1 MKAVV
6 METRGGPEVLK
17 PTEMPTPEPGPKEVR
32 IRVKAAA
39 LNHLDIWVRK
49 GVANPRLPLPHILG
63 ADASGVVEA
72 VGPGVTAFAPGD
84 EVVVNPGLSCGH
96 CERCLAGEDNLCPRY
111 EILGEHR
118 HGAYAEYLVVP
129 EVNLLKKPQNLSFV
143 EAAAIPLTFLTAWQ
157 MVVDK
162 LQVRPGDDVL
172 VMAAGSGVSVAA
184 IQIAK
189 LFGGRV
195 IATAGS
201 EDKLRKALEL
211 GADEVVN
218 YTHPDWFK
226 EVRRLTGGKGADK
239 VVDHTGA
246 LYFEGVIKATA
257 NGGRIHRRGLLGV
270 RGDPALRPRLL
281 PPARH
286 PGLHHGLQKPPLP
299 HPAHGGGGKA
309 KARDRTGPPPRGR
322 RRGPPPPGRK
332 AGLRQGGPRGGLRF
346 VPSKKGSAPSGA
358 RP

>member
-1 MKAVV
+1 MNAVV
-6 METRGGPEVLK
+6 MEARGGPEVLK
-17 PTEMPTPEPGPKEVR
+17 VAEVPTPEPGPKEVR

-49 GVANPRLPLPHILG
+49 GVASPKLPLPHILG
-63 ADASGVVEA
+63 ADASGVVDA
-72 VGPGVTAFAPGD
+72 VGPGVTGFAPGD

-96 CERCLAGEDNLCPRY
+96 CERCLAGEDNLCPKY

-118 HGAYAEYLVVP
+118 FGAYAEYLVVP
-129 EVNLLKKPQNLSFV
+129 EVNLLKKPPNLSFE

-162 LQVRPGDDVL
+162 LQVRPGEDVL

-189 LFGGRV
+189 LFGARV

-201 EDKLRKALEL
+201 EEKLRKAKEL
-211 GADEVVN
+211 GADETVN
-218 YTHPDWFK
+218 YTHPDWPK

-246 LYFEGVIKATA
+246 LYFEGVIRATA
-257 NGGRIHRRGLLGV
+257 NGGRIAIAGASSGYEGTLPFAHVFFRQLSILGSTM
-270 RGDPALRPRLL
+270 GSKSRLF
-281 PPARH
+281 PI
-286 PGLHHGLQKPPLP
+286 
-299 HPAHGGGGKA
+299 
-309 KARDRTGPPPRGR
+309 
-322 RRGPPPPGRK
+322 
-332 AGLRQGGPRGGLRF
+332 LRF
-346 VPSKKGSAPSGA
+346 VEQGRLKPVVGQVLSLEEAAEGHRLLEERRVFGKVVL
-358 RP
+358 RVD

>member
-6 METRGGPEVLK
+6 MEARGGPEVLK
-17 PTEMPTPEPGPKEVR
+17 VAEVPTPEPGPKEVR
-32 IRVKAAA
+32 LRVKAAA

-49 GVANPRLPLPHILG
+49 GVASPKLPLPHVLG

-72 VGPGVTAFAPGD
+72 VGPGVTGFAPGD
-84 EVVVNPGLSCGH
+84 EVVVNPGLSCSH
-96 CERCLAGEDNLCPRY
+96 CERCLAGEDNLCPKY

-118 HGAYAEYLVVP
+118 WGAYAEYLVVP
-129 EVNLLKKPQNLSFV
+129 EANLLKKPANLSFE

-189 LFGGRV
+189 LFGARV

-201 EDKLRKALEL
+201 EEKLRRAKEL
-211 GADEVVN
+211 GADEGVN

-257 NGGRIHRRGLLGV
+257 NGGRIAIAGASSGYEGTLPFAHVFFRQLSILGSTM
-270 RGDPALRPRLL
+270 ASKSRLF
-281 PPARH
+281 PI
-286 PGLHHGLQKPPLP
+286 
-299 HPAHGGGGKA
+299 
-309 KARDRTGPPPRGR
+309 
-322 RRGPPPPGRK
+322 
-332 AGLRQGGPRGGLRF
+332 LRF
-346 VPSKKGSAPSGA
+346 VEEGKL
-358 RP
+358 RPVVGQVLPLEEAAEGHRLLEERRVFGKVVLRVN

>member
-6 METRGGPEVLK
+6 MEARGGPEVLK
-17 PTEMPTPEPGPKEVR
+17 VAEMPTPEPGPKEVR
-32 IRVKAAA
+32 IRVRAAA

-49 GVANPRLPLPHILG
+49 GVASPKLPLPHILG
-63 ADASGVVEA
+63 ADASGVVDA
-72 VGPGVTAFAPGD
+72 VGPGVTGFAPGD

-96 CERCLAGEDNLCPRY
+96 CERCLAGEDNLCPKY

-118 HGAYAEYLVVP
+118 FGAYAEYLVVP
-129 EVNLLKKPQNLSFV
+129 EVNLLKKPPNLSFE

-162 LQVRPGDDVL
+162 LQVRPGEDVL

-189 LFGGRV
+189 LFGARV

-201 EDKLRKALEL
+201 EEKLRKAKEL
-211 GADEVVN
+211 GADETVN
-218 YTHPDWFK
+218 YTHPDWPK

-246 LYFEGVIKATA
+246 LYFEGVIRATA
-257 NGGRIHRRGLLGV
+257 NGGRIAIAGASSGYEGTLPFAHVFFRQLSILGSTM
-270 RGDPALRPRLL
+270 GSKSRLF
-281 PPARH
+281 PI
-286 PGLHHGLQKPPLP
+286 
-299 HPAHGGGGKA
+299 
-309 KARDRTGPPPRGR
+309 
-322 RRGPPPPGRK
+322 
-332 AGLRQGGPRGGLRF
+332 LRF
-346 VPSKKGSAPSGA
+346 VEQGRLKPVVGQVLSLEEAAEGHRLLEERRVFGKVVL
-358 RP
+358 RVD

>member
-6 METRGGPEVLK
+6 MEARGGPEVLK
-17 PTEMPTPEPGPKEVR
+17 LAEVPTPEPGPKEVR

-39 LNHLDIWVRK
+39 LNHLDVWVRK
-49 GVANPRLPLPHILG
+49 GVASPRLPLPHILG

-84 EVVVNPGLSCGH
+84 EVVVNPGLSCGR
-96 CERCLAGEDNLCPRY
+96 CQRCLAGEDNLCPHY

-118 HGAYAEYLVVP
+118 FGAYAEYLVVP
-129 EVNLLKKPQNLSFV
+129 EVNLLPKPKNLSFE
-143 EAAAIPLTFLTAWQ
+143 EAAAVPLTFLTAWQ

-162 LQVRPGDDVL
+162 LGVRPGDDVL

-201 EDKLRKALEL
+201 EEKLRKAREL

-218 YTHPDWFK
+218 YTHPDWPK

-246 LYFEGVIKATA
+246 LYFEGVIRATA
-257 NGGRIHRRGLLGV
+257 NGGRIAIAGASSGYEGTLPFAHVFFRQLSILGSTMASKS
-270 RGDPALRPRLL
+270 RLFPILRLVEDGRLKPVVGRVLPLEEAAEGHRLL
-281 PPARH
+281 EERRVF
-286 PGLHHGLQKPPLP
+286 
-299 HPAHGGGGKA
+299 GKVV
-309 KARDRTGPPPRGR
+309 
-322 RRGPPPPGRK
+322 
-332 AGLRQGGPRGGLRF
+332 LRVG
-346 VPSKKGSAPSGA
+346 
-358 RP
+358 

>member
-6 METRGGPEVLK
+6 MEARGGPEVLK
-17 PTEMPTPEPGPKEVR
+17 VAEVPTPEPGPKEVR

-49 GVANPRLPLPHILG
+49 GVASPKLPLPHILG
-63 ADASGVVEA
+63 ADASGVVDA
-72 VGPGVTAFAPGD
+72 VGPGVTGFVPGD

-118 HGAYAEYLVVP
+118 FGAYAEYLVVP
-129 EVNLLKKPQNLSFV
+129 EVNLLKKPQNLSFT

-162 LQVRPGDDVL
+162 LQVRPGEDVL

-189 LFGGRV
+189 LFGARV

-201 EDKLRKALEL
+201 EEKLRKAKEL
-211 GADEVVN
+211 GADEIVN
-218 YTHPDWFK
+218 YTHPDWPK

-246 LYFEGVIKATA
+246 LYFEGVIRATA
-257 NGGRIHRRGLLGV
+257 NGGRIAIAGASSGYEGTLPFAHVFFRQLSILGSTM
-270 RGDPALRPRLL
+270 GSKSRLF
-281 PPARH
+281 PI
-286 PGLHHGLQKPPLP
+286 
-299 HPAHGGGGKA
+299 
-309 KARDRTGPPPRGR
+309 
-322 RRGPPPPGRK
+322 
-332 AGLRQGGPRGGLRF
+332 LRF
-346 VPSKKGSAPSGA
+346 VEQGKLKPVVGQVLPLEEAAEGHRLLEERRVFGKVVL
-358 RP
+358 RVD

>member
-1 MKAVV
+1 MRAIL
-6 METRGGPEVLK
+6 MEARGGPEVLK
-17 PTEMPTPEPGPKEVR
+17 PGEVPTPEPGPKEVR
-32 IRVKAAA
+32 LRVKAAA

-49 GVANPRLPLPHILG
+49 GVASPRLPLPHILG
-63 ADASGVVEA
+63 ADAAGVVDA
-72 VGPGVTAFAPGD
+72 VGPGVTGFAPGD

-96 CERCLAGEDNLCPRY
+96 CQRCLAGEDNLCPRY

-129 EVNLLKKPQNLSFV
+129 EANLLKKPKNLSFE

-162 LQVRPGDDVL
+162 LQVRPGEDVL

-189 LFGGRV
+189 LFGARV

-201 EDKLRKALEL
+201 EEKLRRAKEL

-218 YTHPDWFK
+218 YTHPDWPK

-246 LYFEGVIKATA
+246 LYFEGVVRATA
-257 NGGRIHRRGLLGV
+257 NGGRIAIAGASSGYEGTLPFAHVFFRQLSILGSTM
-270 RGDPALRPRLL
+270 GSKSRLF
-281 PPARH
+281 PI
-286 PGLHHGLQKPPLP
+286 
-299 HPAHGGGGKA
+299 
-309 KARDRTGPPPRGR
+309 
-322 RRGPPPPGRK
+322 
-332 AGLRQGGPRGGLRF
+332 LRF
-346 VPSKKGSAPSGA
+346 VEEGRLRPVVGEVLPLEAAPEGHCLLEE
-358 RP
+358 RRVFGKVVLRVD

>member
-6 METRGGPEVLK
+6 MEARGGPEVLK
-17 PTEMPTPEPGPKEVR
+17 AMEVPTPEPGPKEVR

-39 LNHLDIWVRK
+39 LNHLDVWVRK
-49 GVANPRLPLPHILG
+49 GVASPKLPLPHVLG
-63 ADASGVVEA
+63 ADASGVVDQ

-96 CERCLAGEDNLCPRY
+96 CERCLAGEDNLCAKY

-118 HGAYAEYLVVP
+118 WGAYGEYLVVP
-129 EVNLLKKPQNLSFV
+129 EVNLLRKPPNLSFV

-162 LQVRPGDDVL
+162 LGVRPGEDVL

-189 LFGGRV
+189 LFGARV

-201 EDKLRKALEL
+201 EDKLRKAKEL
-211 GADEVVN
+211 GADETVN
-218 YTHPDWFK
+218 YTHPDWYK

-246 LYFEGVIKATA
+246 LYFEGVIRATA
-257 NGGRIHRRGLLGV
+257 NGGKIAIAGASSGYEGTLPFAHVFFRQISILGSTM
-270 RGDPALRPRLL
+270 GSKSRLF
-281 PPARH
+281 PI
-286 PGLHHGLQKPPLP
+286 
-299 HPAHGGGGKA
+299 
-309 KARDRTGPPPRGR
+309 
-322 RRGPPPPGRK
+322 
-332 AGLRQGGPRGGLRF
+332 LRF
-346 VPSKKGSAPSGA
+346 VEQGRLKPVVGQVLPLEAAAEGHRLLEERRVFGKVVLEVG
-358 RP
+358 

>member
-6 METRGGPEVLK
+6 MEARGGPEVLK
-17 PTEMPTPEPGPKEVR
+17 VAEVPTPEPGPREVR

-49 GVANPRLPLPHILG
+49 GVASPKLPLPHILG
-63 ADASGVVEA
+63 ADASGVVDA
-72 VGPGVTAFAPGD
+72 VGPGVTGFAPGD

-118 HGAYAEYLVVP
+118 FGAYAEYLIVP
-129 EVNLLKKPQNLSFV
+129 EVNLLKKPQNLSFE

-162 LQVRPGDDVL
+162 LQVRPGEDVL

-189 LFGGRV
+189 LFGARV
-195 IATAGS
+195 IATASS
-201 EDKLRKALEL
+201 EEKLRKAKEL
-211 GADEVVN
+211 GADETVN
-218 YTHPDWFK
+218 YTHPDWPK

-246 LYFEGVIKATA
+246 LYFEGVIRATA
-257 NGGRIHRRGLLGV
+257 NGGRIAIAGASSGYEGTLPFAHVFFRQLSILGSTM
-270 RGDPALRPRLL
+270 GSKSRLF
-281 PPARH
+281 PI
-286 PGLHHGLQKPPLP
+286 
-299 HPAHGGGGKA
+299 
-309 KARDRTGPPPRGR
+309 
-322 RRGPPPPGRK
+322 
-332 AGLRQGGPRGGLRF
+332 LRF
-346 VPSKKGSAPSGA
+346 VEQGKLKPVVGQVLPLEEAAEGHRLLEERRVFGKVVL
-358 RP
+358 RVD

>member
-6 METRGGPEVLK
+6 MEARGGPEVLK
-17 PTEMPTPEPGPKEVR
+17 VAEMPTPEPGPKEVR

-49 GVANPRLPLPHILG
+49 GVASPKLPLPHILG
-63 ADASGVVEA
+63 ADASGVVDA
-72 VGPGVTAFAPGD
+72 VGPGVTGFAPGD

-96 CERCLAGEDNLCPRY
+96 CERCLAGEDNLCAKY

-118 HGAYAEYLVVP
+118 FGAYAEYLVVP
-129 EVNLLKKPQNLSFV
+129 EVNLLKKPPNLSFA

-162 LQVRPGDDVL
+162 LQVRPGEDVL

-189 LFGGRV
+189 LFGARV

-201 EDKLRKALEL
+201 EEKLRKAKEL
-211 GADEVVN
+211 GADETVN
-218 YTHPDWFK
+218 YTHPDWPK

-246 LYFEGVIKATA
+246 LYFEGVIRATA
-257 NGGRIHRRGLLGV
+257 NGGRIAIAGASSGYEGTLPFAHVFFRQLSILGSTM
-270 RGDPALRPRLL
+270 GSKSRLF
-281 PPARH
+281 PI
-286 PGLHHGLQKPPLP
+286 
-299 HPAHGGGGKA
+299 
-309 KARDRTGPPPRGR
+309 
-322 RRGPPPPGRK
+322 
-332 AGLRQGGPRGGLRF
+332 LRF
-346 VPSKKGSAPSGA
+346 VEQGQL
-358 RP
+358 RPVLGQVLPLEEAAEGHRLLEERRIFGKVVLQMG

>member
-1 MKAVV
+1 MRAVV
-6 METRGGPEVLK
+6 MEARGGPEVLK

-32 IRVKAAA
+32 IRVRAAA

-49 GVANPRLPLPHILG
+49 GVASPRLPLPHILG

-96 CERCLAGEDNLCPRY
+96 CERCLAGEDTLCPRY

-129 EVNLLKKPQNLSFV
+129 EVNLLKKPQNLSFE

-201 EDKLRKALEL
+201 EEKLRKALEL
-211 GADEVVN
+211 GADEAVN

-246 LYFEGVIKATA
+246 LYFEGVIRATA
-257 NGGRIHRRGLLGV
+257 NGGKIAIAGASSGYEGTLPFAHVFFRQLSILGSTMASKSRLFPILRHV
-270 RGDPALRPRLL
+270 EAGRLRPVVGQVLPLEAAAEGHRLL
-281 PPARH
+281 EERRVF
-286 PGLHHGLQKPPLP
+286 
-299 HPAHGGGGKA
+299 GKVVLEVA
-309 KARDRTGPPPRGR
+309 
-322 RRGPPPPGRK
+322 
-332 AGLRQGGPRGGLRF
+332 
-346 VPSKKGSAPSGA
+346 
-358 RP
+358 

>member
-1 MKAVV
+1 MMKAVV
-6 METRGGPEVLK
+6 MEARGGPEVLK
-17 PTEMPTPEPGPKEVR
+17 VAEVPTPEPGPKEVR

-49 GVANPRLPLPHILG
+49 GVASPKLPLPHILG
-63 ADASGVVEA
+63 ADASGVVDA
-72 VGPGVTAFAPGD
+72 VGPGVTGFAPGD

-96 CERCLAGEDNLCPRY
+96 CERCLAGEDNLCPKY

-118 HGAYAEYLVVP
+118 FGAYAEYLVVP
-129 EVNLLKKPQNLSFV
+129 EVNLLKKPPNLSFE

-162 LQVRPGDDVL
+162 LQVRPGEDVL

-189 LFGGRV
+189 LFGARV

-201 EDKLRKALEL
+201 EEKLRKAKEL
-211 GADEVVN
+211 GADETVN
-218 YTHPDWFK
+218 YTHPDWPK

-246 LYFEGVIKATA
+246 LYFEGVIRATA
-257 NGGRIHRRGLLGV
+257 NGGRIAIAGASSGYEGTLPFAHVFFRQLSILGSTM
-270 RGDPALRPRLL
+270 GSKSRLF
-281 PPARH
+281 PI
-286 PGLHHGLQKPPLP
+286 
-299 HPAHGGGGKA
+299 
-309 KARDRTGPPPRGR
+309 
-322 RRGPPPPGRK
+322 
-332 AGLRQGGPRGGLRF
+332 LRF
-346 VPSKKGSAPSGA
+346 VEQGRLKPVVGQVLSLEEAAEGHRLLEERRVFGKVVL
-358 RP
+358 RVD

>member
-6 METRGGPEVLK
+6 MEARGGPEVLK
-17 PTEMPTPEPGPKEVR
+17 VAEVPTPEPGPKEVR

-49 GVANPRLPLPHILG
+49 GVASPKLPLPHILG
-63 ADASGVVEA
+63 ADASGVVDA
-72 VGPGVTAFAPGD
+72 VGPGVTGFAPGD

-96 CERCLAGEDNLCPRY
+96 CERCLAGEDNLCPKY

-118 HGAYAEYLVVP
+118 FGAYAEYLVVP
-129 EVNLLKKPQNLSFV
+129 EVNLLKKPPNLSFE

-162 LQVRPGDDVL
+162 LLVRPGEDVL

-189 LFGGRV
+189 LFGARV

-201 EDKLRKALEL
+201 EEKLRKAKEL
-211 GADEVVN
+211 GADETVN
-218 YTHPDWFK
+218 YTHPDWPK

-246 LYFEGVIKATA
+246 LYFEGVIRATA
-257 NGGRIHRRGLLGV
+257 NGGRIAIAGASSGYEGTLPFAHVFFRQLSILGSTM
-270 RGDPALRPRLL
+270 GSKSRLF
-281 PPARH
+281 PI
-286 PGLHHGLQKPPLP
+286 
-299 HPAHGGGGKA
+299 
-309 KARDRTGPPPRGR
+309 
-322 RRGPPPPGRK
+322 
-332 AGLRQGGPRGGLRF
+332 LRF
-346 VPSKKGSAPSGA
+346 VEQGRLKPVVGQVLSLEEAAEGHRLLEERRVFGKVVL
-358 RP
+358 RVD

>member
-96 CERCLAGEDNLCPRY
+96 CERCLAGEDNLCPHY

-162 LQVRPGDDVL
+162 LAVRPGDDVL

-257 NGGRIHRRGLLGV
+257 NGGRIAIAGASSGYEGTLPFAHVFFRQLAILGSTMGSKSRLFPILRMVEVGRLRPVIGQVLPLEAAAEGHRLLEERRVFGKVVLGV
-270 RGDPALRPRLL
+270 D
-281 PPARH
+281 
-286 PGLHHGLQKPPLP
+286 
-299 HPAHGGGGKA
+299 
-309 KARDRTGPPPRGR
+309 
-322 RRGPPPPGRK
+322 
-332 AGLRQGGPRGGLRF
+332 
-346 VPSKKGSAPSGA
+346 
-358 RP
+358 

>member
-1 MKAVV
+1 MRAVV
-6 METRGGPEVLK
+6 MEARGGPEVLK
-17 PTEMPTPEPGPKEVR
+17 LKEVETPTPGPKEVLL
-32 IRVKAAA
+32 RVKAAG

-49 GVANPRLPLPHILG
+49 GVASPKLPLPHVLG
-63 ADASGVVEA
+63 ADAAGVVEA
-72 VGPGVTAFAPGD
+72 VGPGVTAFKPGD
-84 EVVVNPGLSCGH
+84 EVVVNPGISCGL
-96 CERCLAGEDNLCPRY
+96 CERCLKGEDNLCPRY

-118 HGAYAEYLVVP
+118 WGAYAEGLVVP
-129 EVNLLKKPQNLSFV
+129 EANLLPKPKGLSFV

-162 LQVRPGDDVL
+162 LQVSPGEDVL

-189 LFGGRV
+189 LFGARV

-201 EDKLRKALEL
+201 EEKLRKALEL
-211 GADEVVN
+211 GADEGVN

-257 NGGRIHRRGLLGV
+257 NGGRIAIAGASSGYEGTLPFAHVFFRQLSILGSTMASKSRLFPILRHV
-270 RGDPALRPRLL
+270 EAGRLRPVVGQVLPLEAAAEGHRLL
-281 PPARH
+281 EERRVF
-286 PGLHHGLQKPPLP
+286 
-299 HPAHGGGGKA
+299 GKVVLEVA
-309 KARDRTGPPPRGR
+309 
-322 RRGPPPPGRK
+322 
-332 AGLRQGGPRGGLRF
+332 
-346 VPSKKGSAPSGA
+346 
-358 RP
+358 

>member
-6 METRGGPEVLK
+6 MEARGGPEVLK
-17 PTEMPTPEPGPKEVR
+17 VAEVPTPEPGPKEVR
-32 IRVKAAA
+32 LRVKAAA
-39 LNHLDIWVRK
+39 LNHLDVWVRK
-49 GVANPRLPLPHILG
+49 GVASPKLPLPHVLG
-63 ADASGVVEA
+63 ADASGVVDA

-118 HGAYAEYLVVP
+118 WGAYAEYLVVP
-129 EVNLLKKPQNLSFV
+129 EANLLKKPQNLSFE

-172 VMAAGSGVSVAA
+172 IMAAGSGVSVAA

-189 LFGGRV
+189 LHGARV

-201 EDKLRKALEL
+201 EEKLRKAREL
-211 GADEVVN
+211 GADEAVN
-218 YTHPDWFK
+218 YTHPEWFK

-257 NGGRIHRRGLLGV
+257 NGGRIAIAGASSGYEGTLPFAHVFFRQLSILGSTM
-270 RGDPALRPRLL
+270 ASKSRLF
-281 PPARH
+281 PI
-286 PGLHHGLQKPPLP
+286 
-299 HPAHGGGGKA
+299 
-309 KARDRTGPPPRGR
+309 
-322 RRGPPPPGRK
+322 
-332 AGLRQGGPRGGLRF
+332 LRF
-346 VPSKKGSAPSGA
+346 VEEGKL
-358 RP
+358 RPVVGQVLPLEEAAEGHRLLEERRVFGKVVLRVD

>member
-6 METRGGPEVLK
+6 MEARGGPEVLK
-17 PTEMPTPEPGPKEVR
+17 VAEMPTPEPGPKEVR

-49 GVANPRLPLPHILG
+49 GVASPKLPLPHILG
-63 ADASGVVEA
+63 ADASGVVDA
-72 VGPGVTAFAPGD
+72 VGPGVTGFAPGD

-96 CERCLAGEDNLCPRY
+96 CERCLAGEDNLCAKY
-111 EILGEHR
+111 EILGELR
-118 HGAYAEYLVVP
+118 FGAYAEYLVVP
-129 EVNLLKKPQNLSFV
+129 EVNLLKKPQNLSFE

-162 LQVRPGDDVL
+162 LQVRPGEDVL

-189 LFGGRV
+189 LFGARV

-201 EDKLRKALEL
+201 EEKLRKAKEL
-211 GADEVVN
+211 GADETVN
-218 YTHPDWFK
+218 YTHPDWPK

-246 LYFEGVIKATA
+246 LYFEGVIRATA
-257 NGGRIHRRGLLGV
+257 NGGRIAIAGASSGYEGTLPFAHVFFRQLSILGSTM
-270 RGDPALRPRLL
+270 GSKSRLF
-281 PPARH
+281 PI
-286 PGLHHGLQKPPLP
+286 
-299 HPAHGGGGKA
+299 
-309 KARDRTGPPPRGR
+309 
-322 RRGPPPPGRK
+322 
-332 AGLRQGGPRGGLRF
+332 LRF
-346 VPSKKGSAPSGA
+346 VEQGKL
-358 RP
+358 RPVLGQVLPLEEAAEGHRLLEERRIFGKVVLQMG

>member
-1 MKAVV
+1 MRAVA
-6 METRGGPEVLK
+6 MEARGGPEVLK

-32 IRVKAAA
+32 IRVRAAA

-49 GVANPRLPLPHILG
+49 GVASPRLPLPHILG

-118 HGAYAEYLVVP
+118 HGAYAEYVVVP
-129 EVNLLKKPQNLSFV
+129 EVNLLKKPQNLSFE

-201 EDKLRKALEL
+201 EEKLKKALEL
-211 GADEVVN
+211 GADEAVN

-257 NGGRIHRRGLLGV
+257 SGGRIAIAGASSGYEGTLPFAHVFFRQLAILGSTMASKS
-270 RGDPALRPRLL
+270 RLFPILRMVEAGKLKPVVGQVLPLEAASEGHRLL
-281 PPARH
+281 EERRVF
-286 PGLHHGLQKPPLP
+286 
-299 HPAHGGGGKA
+299 GKVV
-309 KARDRTGPPPRGR
+309 
-322 RRGPPPPGRK
+322 
-332 AGLRQGGPRGGLRF
+332 LR
-346 VPSKKGSAPSGA
+346 VD
-358 RP
+358 

>member
-1 MKAVV
+1 MRAIL
-6 METRGGPEVLK
+6 MEARGGPEVLK
-17 PTEMPTPEPGPKEVR
+17 PGEVPTPEPGPKEVR
-32 IRVKAAA
+32 LRVKAAA

-49 GVANPRLPLPHILG
+49 GVTSPKLPLPHVLG
-63 ADASGVVEA
+63 ADASGVVDA
-72 VGPGVTAFAPGD
+72 VGPGVTGFAPGD

-96 CERCLAGEDNLCPRY
+96 CERCLAGEDNLCSRY

-118 HGAYAEYLVVP
+118 WGAYAEYLVVP
-129 EVNLLKKPQNLSFV
+129 EVNLVRKPQNLSFV

-162 LQVRPGDDVL
+162 LGVRPGDEVL

-189 LFGGRV
+189 LFGARV

-201 EDKLRKALEL
+201 EDKLRRAKAL
-211 GADEVVN
+211 GADETVN
-218 YTHPDWFK
+218 YTHPDWPK

-257 NGGRIHRRGLLGV
+257 NGGRIAIAGASSGYEGTLPFAHVFFRQLSILGSTM
-270 RGDPALRPRLL
+270 GSKSRLF
-281 PPARH
+281 PI
-286 PGLHHGLQKPPLP
+286 
-299 HPAHGGGGKA
+299 
-309 KARDRTGPPPRGR
+309 
-322 RRGPPPPGRK
+322 
-332 AGLRQGGPRGGLRF
+332 LRF
-346 VPSKKGSAPSGA
+346 VEEGKLKPVVGQVLPLEAAAEGHRLLEERRVFGKVVLQVG
-358 RP
+358 

>member
-6 METRGGPEVLK
+6 MEARGGPEVLRYGDF
-17 PTEMPTPEPGPKEVR
+17 PTPEPGPMEVR
-32 IRVKAAA
+32 VRIKAAA

-49 GVANPRLPLPHILG
+49 GVANPRLALPHIPG

-72 VGPGVTAFAPGD
+72 VGPGVVGLTVGD
-84 EVVVNPGLSCGH
+84 EVVINPGLSCGR
-96 CERCLAGEDNLCPRY
+96 CERCLAGEDNLCPHY

-118 HGAYAEYLVVP
+118 HGTYAQYVVVP
-129 EVNLLKKPQNLSFV
+129 AANVAPKPKGLSFE
-143 EAAAIPLTFLTAWQ
+143 EAAALPLTFLTAWQ

-162 LQVRPGDDVL
+162 LGVRPGDDVL

-201 EDKLRKALEL
+201 EEKLRRAKEL

-218 YTHPDWFK
+218 YAHPDWYK

-257 NGGRIHRRGLLGV
+257 NGGKIAIAGASSGYEGTLPFAHVFFRQLSILGSTMASKSRLFPILRLV
-270 RGDPALRPRLL
+270 EEGKLRPVVGQILPLEQAAEGHRLL
-281 PPARH
+281 EERRVF
-286 PGLHHGLQKPPLP
+286 
-299 HPAHGGGGKA
+299 GKVV
-309 KARDRTGPPPRGR
+309 
-322 RRGPPPPGRK
+322 
-332 AGLRQGGPRGGLRF
+332 LR
-346 VPSKKGSAPSGA
+346 VD
-358 RP
+358 

>member
-6 METRGGPEVLK
+6 MEARGGPEVLK
-17 PTEMPTPEPGPKEVR
+17 VAEMPTPEPGPKEVR

-49 GVANPRLPLPHILG
+49 GVASPKLPLPHILG
-63 ADASGVVEA
+63 ADASGVVDA
-72 VGPGVTAFAPGD
+72 VGPGVTGFAPGD

-96 CERCLAGEDNLCPRY
+96 CERCLAGEDNLCAKY

-118 HGAYAEYLVVP
+118 FGAYAEYLVVP
-129 EVNLLKKPQNLSFV
+129 EVNLLKKPQNLSFE

-162 LQVRPGDDVL
+162 LQVRPGEDVL

-189 LFGGRV
+189 LFGARV

-201 EDKLRKALEL
+201 EKKLGKAKEL
-211 GADEVVN
+211 GADETVN
-218 YTHPDWFK
+218 YTHPDWPK

-246 LYFEGVIKATA
+246 LYFEGVIRATA
-257 NGGRIHRRGLLGV
+257 NGGRIAIAGASSGYEGTLPFAHVFFRQLSILGSTM
-270 RGDPALRPRLL
+270 GSKSRLF
-281 PPARH
+281 PI
-286 PGLHHGLQKPPLP
+286 
-299 HPAHGGGGKA
+299 
-309 KARDRTGPPPRGR
+309 
-322 RRGPPPPGRK
+322 
-332 AGLRQGGPRGGLRF
+332 LRF
-346 VPSKKGSAPSGA
+346 VEQGQL
-358 RP
+358 RPVLGQVLPLEEAAEGHRLLEERRIFGKVVLQMG